1 VYKIT
6 WVKKKS
12 KGKIRYHACFR
23 SYVLMKKEEDLEKE
37 KTSSI
42 DIKVPVSSP
51 SEILAIAKMLGCEVT
66 SSMSWVRIGT
76 EDAYFRLIVYVV
88 ARMSVKK
95 PAKVDELKSLVV
107 SEGFST
113 DAWWWANTFI
123 NKYRNE
129 GVIKGIGARC
139 LYKPA
144 RAFKLVYDLD

>member
-1 VYKIT
+1 VYRIT

-12 KGKIRYHACFR
+12 KGKIRYYAYFR
-23 SYVLMKKEEDLEKE
+23 SYVLTEKEEDLEKE

-42 DIKVPVSSP
+42 DIKVPVSNP

-66 SSMSWVRIGT
+66 NSMSWVRIGT
-76 EDAYFRLIVYVV
+76 EDAYFRLIVYAV
-88 ARMSVKK
+88 ARMSIKK

-123 NKYRNE
+123 NRYKNE
-129 GVIKGIGARC
+129 GAIKGIGARC

-144 RAFKLVYDLD
+144 RAFKLVYNLD